1 MTIREVIV
9 ILNNPKM
16 LDCQCNFKLTGKP
29 RITVEQLAS
38 NLTVLNSKM
47 IELSDKVI
55 ELNDKV
61 IELNTKVIELNTK
74 VNQISTKLDAF
85 IIEVR
90 NGFKAIND
98 RIDNL
103 VKKNNLIE

>member
-9 ILNNPKM
+9 ILNNHKM

-38 NLTVLNSKM
+38 NLDQ
-47 IELSDKVI
+47 LSAR
-55 ELNDKV
+55 
-61 IELNTKVIELNTK
+61 
-74 VNQISTKLDAF
+74 VNEISAKLDAL